1 VSVNRSRRKG
11 RGIDAI
17 FDSTDLSLAPPP
29 TREQPVDE
37 PAEERQRVS
46 GDVQEPERVPE
57 SAETRERG
65 VEVGGRSTL
74 SAAGSVNYRRTARG
88 PGRPRGQVSPGRELV
103 QRGFYLEPEQDR
115 MLDEIK
121 ASLKGRGFTPDRS
134 AIARAALAHF
144 GDLDASDQEE
154 LVRRF
159 K

>member
-1 VSVNRSRRKG
+1 MSENRSRRRG

-29 TREQPVDE
+29 IHEQPVDE
-37 PAEERQRVS
+37 PPEDRPRASE
-46 GDVQEPERVPE
+46 DVQEPERIRE
-57 SAETRERG
+57 RAETRERE
-65 VEVGGRSTL
+65 VEVGERSASPAVEATSL
-74 SAAGSVNYRRTARG
+74 RRAARG

-121 ASLKGRGFTPDRS
+121 AALKGRGFTPDRS
-134 AIARAALAHF
+134 AIVRAALAHF
-144 GDLDASDQEE
+144 GDLDAFDQED

>member
-1 VSVNRSRRKG
+1 MSENRNRRKG

-17 FDSTDLSLAPPP
+17 FDSADLSLAPPP
-29 TREQPVDE
+29 VRERPVVQHTEDHPKE
-37 PAEERQRVS
+37 PEA
-46 GDVQEPERVPE
+46 VQESERDSMREDV
-57 SAETRERG
+57 RER
-65 VEVGGRSTL
+65 EVGGRT
-74 SAAGSVNYRRTARG
+74 APSVGATSYGRATRG
-88 PGRPRGQVSPGRELV
+88 PGRPRGQVSPGRALV

-144 GDLDASDQEE
+144 GGLDPFDQED